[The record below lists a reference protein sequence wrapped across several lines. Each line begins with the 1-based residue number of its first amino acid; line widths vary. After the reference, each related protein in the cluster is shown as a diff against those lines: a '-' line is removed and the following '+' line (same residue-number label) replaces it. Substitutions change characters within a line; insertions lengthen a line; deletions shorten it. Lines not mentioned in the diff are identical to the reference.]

1 MTRRLAWDAL
11 WIVVLAFA
19 TPLAL
24 LASLVLGG
32 LTGCTSAQIAK
43 DEATL
48 NTGLVKANA
57 ALTWAVGH
65 ESELL
70 AGISDAAALDPTN
83 KTLQAGAA
91 KAKALVASGDI
102 TAAQTV
108 FAGVIAVTQPVAGV
122 TVTTA
127 AGP

>member
-1 MTRRLAWDAL
+1 
-11 WIVVLAFA
+11 V
-19 TPLAL
+19 L
-24 LASLVLGG
+24 LASIALGG
-32 LTGCTSAQIAK
+32 VGCTSAQIAK

-91 KAKALVASGDI
+91 KAKALVASGDL

-108 FAGVIAVTQPVAGV
+108 FAGVIAVTKPVAGV